1 MKTDLSQSWRA
12 WAVAWALAAFLV
24 LPSPAALLAQPEAP
38 FPLQPGEVVVTCSS
52 GFNLGGFVLGIVD
65 TRDPE
70 IHAPGTN
77 RNWPAPMFH
86 AASWTSATF
95 GGGEV
100 FGVALDD
107 APNPNIYLT
116 ATSSYGGLSLTGSGR
131 VFKID
136 GTTGAV
142 SVLADLPNCASYP
155 NCPGLGYAG
164 LGSIAF
170 DAAHDQLFVTNFF
183 DGRIYRLS
191 LTGVVL
197 ESFDPFNPFNPAANT
212 PQGFAPLGERPW
224 GVGVYQNRVYFG
236 VWSRDYR
243 TGPLNS
249 VWSVGLNPLGGFS
262 GEETLEEVVPTAT
275 GTGLS
280 MPVADIAFTFE
291 GRMLLAERTMI
302 RDAVPGTRQ
311 ARVLEYVG
319 GHRAWRP
326 SGNVFAVGPFGGTNA
341 AGGVDAVCEETR
353 TTQVVATGDALHFAP
368 GDYIYGLQV
377 FPPNGGTVEN
387 SYLIDVD
394 GDLRTPQKFLIGSV
408 EAHDVCAVPEE
419 PPPPLPDFDVILNT
433 GWDEAAAKRLAQGS
447 NDDDWRVVSGGTSTP
462 AKVTLR
468 PPAFWKR
475 IAFGSQWIS
484 VDPDGGAVPGTDTV
498 RFEHCFCIGPDAED
512 AEIMLDF
519 YADDSATVYIN
530 GQLVAGPAGQFRR
543 SSPMVVDIHQN
554 VGEGMLRFGENCMH
568 VDVPNR
574 GLYTG
579 LNLRG
584 MLWITHGACPA
595 NP

>member
-1 MKTDLSQSWRA
+1 MKTDRSQSWR
-12 WAVAWALAAFLV
+12 VWALAAFLAV
-24 LPSPAALLAQPEAP
+24 PSPEALLAQPEAP

-52 GFNLGGFVLGIVD
+52 GFNPGGFVLGVVD
-65 TRDPE
+65 TRDPA

-77 RNWPAPMFH
+77 RNWPAPMYH
-86 AASWTSATF
+86 AAHWTSSSF
-95 GGGEV
+95 GNGEV

-136 GTTGAV
+136 GTSGAV
-142 SVLADLPNCASYP
+142 SVIADLPNCSAYP
-155 NCPGLGYAG
+155 NCLGAAYAG

-183 DGRIYRLS
+183 DGKIYRLS
-191 LTGVVL
+191 LTGAVL
-197 ESFDPFNPFNPAANT
+197 STFDPFTPFDPAQNT
-212 PQGFAPLGERPW
+212 AGFVPLGERPW
-224 GVGVYQNRVYFG
+224 GVGVSQDRVYFG

-249 VWSVGLNPLGGFS
+249 VWSVGLDALGELS
-262 GEETLEEVVPTAT
+262 GEETLEVTVPLT

-291 GRMLLAERTMI
+291 DRMLLAERTMI
-302 RDAVPGTRQ
+302 RDATPGTRQ
-311 ARVLEYVG
+311 SRVLEYTG
-319 GHRAWRP
+319 GHGAWSL
-326 SGNVFAVGPFGGTNA
+326 SGNTFAVGPFEAANA
-341 AGGVDAVCEETR
+341 AGGVDAVCEDEQTV
-353 TTQVVATGDALHFAP
+353 QVVATGDALHFAP

-377 FPPNGGTVEN
+377 FPPNGGTVET

-394 GDLRTPQKFLIGSV
+394 GDLSRPQKFLLGSV
-408 EAHDVCAVPEE
+408 EAHDVCAADEE
-419 PPPPLPDFDVILNT
+419 LPPLPDFDVILNT
-433 GWDEAAAKRLAQGS
+433 GWDEVNAKRLTPGS
-447 NDDDWRVVSGGTSTP
+447 DDDDWRVVTGATSTP
-462 AKVTLR
+462 AKVTLQ
-468 PPAFWKR
+468 PPAVWGR

-484 VDPDGGAVPGTDTV
+484 INPNGSALPALGTV

-512 AEIMLDF
+512 AEVMFDV
-519 YADDSATVYIN
+519 YADDEAVVYIN
-530 GQLVAGPAGQFRR
+530 GQQVAAGGRFRR
-543 SSPMVVDIHQN
+543 SSPLMVDFHQT
-554 VGEGMLRFGENCMH
+554 VGEGLLRFGENCMQ
-568 VDVPNR
+568 VDVPNS